1 MKRVEIIKGMK
12 AFANAKISDMGSNNS
27 IILFTQPILNRA
39 VDNMLHKADSLLAL
53 IEDPNGCIDIESIVD
68 EMITNLI
75 TTKSR
80 TYDDIL
86 AGLTIGDGHIKIN
99 IPLIDKQLVF
109 DTNDI
114 KEMLMYVK
122 HHANN

>member
-1 MKRVEIIKGMK
+1 
-12 AFANAKISDMGSNNS
+12 
-27 IILFTQPILNRA
+27 
-39 VDNMLHKADSLLAL
+39 
-53 IEDPNGCIDIESIVD
+53 
-68 EMITNLI
+68 MITNLI

-122 HHANN
+122 HHAGN

>member
-53 IEDPNGCIDIESIVD
+53 IEDPNGCIDMESIVD

-122 HHANN
+122 HHAGK

>member
-1 MKRVEIIKGMK
+1 MKRNEIIKGMK

-27 IILFTQPILNRA
+27 IILFTQPLLNRA
-39 VDNMLHKADSLLAL
+39 VDNMLYKADSLLSL
-53 IEDPNGCIDIESIVD
+53 IEDKNGCIDMEGIVD

-122 HHANN
+122 HHAGN